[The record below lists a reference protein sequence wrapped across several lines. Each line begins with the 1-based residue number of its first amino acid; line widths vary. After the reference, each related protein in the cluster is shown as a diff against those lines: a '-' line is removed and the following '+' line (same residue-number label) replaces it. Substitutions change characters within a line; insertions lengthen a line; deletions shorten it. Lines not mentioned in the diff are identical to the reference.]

1 MAKRSLPEIYESN
14 IRDLEQKRERNVN
27 RYIIPIEM
35 KIEAEKEKVRNYYLK
50 KGIHL

>member
-1 MAKRSLPEIYESN
+1 MSKRSLPEIYESK

-35 KIEAEKEKVRNYYLK
+35 KIVAEKDKLREYYLK
-50 KGIHL
+50 KGIRV